1 MKKTLRNLMLAG
13 AAALLATGANAQTLT
28 EVWKLTTG
36 VPGLASGGEF
46 RFASAK
52 DGKIIVTDKANKKIM
67 AIDEN
72 GMAEEAIFD
81 LAEAIDT
88 HYGKDVTYKDQNGAD
103 SVAHEVPGGATGITV
118 DDAGNILV
126 GTNFPNASSST
137 DLIIISS
144 DLSKSYKLQL
154 ELPEGVAA
162 GRIDQY
168 GKIVGDMLSE
178 EGAYLW
184 LAINGQSAVAII
196 KIANGEQV
204 ADYCQ
209 ASNPVSVSMNT
220 STLAQPMYF
229 TVEEIDALMDENG
242 DLTPSFWSRNRGNA
256 QNIYGWN
263 EDASEQTI
271 LKLTET
277 DANGV
282 TTAGAGAEGFATFK
296 LQDVTYFAVP
306 MSLDGKNRSGAFG
319 VYDETGKLH
328 AVYGNPEGVTVGMG
342 QMGSVVAEPVD
353 ENSVNIY
360 RFIPGVMAVKTTFS
374 LPAPYDGPAE
384 LYIVGYNNQWDPA
397 NPTVIPM
404 SETPGVYK
412 ATLKFD
418 NSEFKFSENKGTW
431 DEFNTKAMCI
441 RDDQTVALAQPTGI
455 WKYADTNCKTS
466 VELGKEYEVEIDYE
480 NETITIKNLTGIE
493 GVEVEE
499 NAEAVYY
506 NLQGVKVANPANG
519 AFIKVQGGKA
529 SKVLVK

>member
-13 AAALLATGANAQTLT
+13 AAALLATGANAQTI
-28 EVWKLTTG
+28 EKVWEITSG
-36 VPGLASGGEF
+36 VPGAAGSGDL
-46 RFASAK
+46 RFMTAK
-52 DGKIIVTDKANKKIM
+52 DGKVLVNDKANAKIV
-67 AIDEN
+67 AFDEN
-72 GMAEEAIFD
+72 GQSDYFD
-81 LAEAIDT
+81 LSEALDT
-88 HYGKDVTYKDQNGAD
+88 HYGEDKTVVD
-103 SVAHEVPGGATGITV
+103 EATGEESVVRSVPAVGTLIST

-126 GTNFPNASSST
+126 NTGFPNAASAT
-137 DLIIISS
+137 DFIIISS
-144 DLSKSYKLQL
+144 DLSETYKLKL
-154 ELPEGVAA
+154 EMPEGIEAKRCDQM
-162 GRIDQY
+162 GR
-168 GKIVGDMLSE
+168 IVGDMLSE
-178 EGAYLW
+178 EGAYMW
-184 LAINGQSAVAII
+184 VINNGLPQVAII
-196 KIANGEQV
+196 KVVSGEQDM
-204 ADYCQ
+204 DYSQ
-209 ASNPVSVSMNT
+209 ASTAYAFNLST
-220 STLAQPMYF
+220 SCVAQPLYS
-229 TVEEIDALMDENG
+229 TVAEIDALMDDIA
-242 DLTPSFWSRNRGNA
+242 DLTPSFWLRNRSNPQYVYQWSEDGTEASPITLSESTEGAQSKNA
-256 QNIYGWN
+256 SN
-263 EDASEQTI
+263 
-271 LKLTET
+271 
-277 DANGV
+277 
-282 TTAGAGAEGFATFK
+282 EGFEVFT
-296 LQDVTYFAVP
+296 LQGETYFVIP
-306 MSLDGKNRSGAFG
+306 MTTNGTTNGRGTNWGIYRASDQKLVATWEENPKVG
-319 VYDETGKLH
+319 VGQ
-328 AVYGNPEGVTVGMG
+328 GMG
-342 QMGSVVAEPVD
+342 GFYAENID
-353 ENSVNIY
+353 ENSVKIYHFIAANIVGAY
-360 RFIPGVMAVKTTFS
+360 TFS